1 MCGSFLAA
9 ALAQGSHT
17 GTWGAGPGQGQIP
30 HSTGEVT
37 VWEEQSRPL
46 RRAGGSWSCSEST
59 GLLLGLTTPQ
69 PHLVRKLCG
78 QCLLR
83 SQEHGSCEGRSPGGQ
98 QPKVPCFVLGPKLC
112 WLTSWGDLLQ
122 G

>member
-1 MCGSFLAA
+1 MGRAEQAS
-9 ALAQGSHT
+9 
-17 GTWGAGPGQGQIP
+17 
-30 HSTGEVT
+30 
-37 VWEEQSRPL
+37 EE
-46 RRAGGSWSCSEST
+46 GGRLLELLLEST

-83 SQEHGSCEGRSPGGQ
+83 SQEHGLCEGRSPGGQ
-98 QPKVPCFVLGPKLC
+98 QPKVPCSVLGPKLC